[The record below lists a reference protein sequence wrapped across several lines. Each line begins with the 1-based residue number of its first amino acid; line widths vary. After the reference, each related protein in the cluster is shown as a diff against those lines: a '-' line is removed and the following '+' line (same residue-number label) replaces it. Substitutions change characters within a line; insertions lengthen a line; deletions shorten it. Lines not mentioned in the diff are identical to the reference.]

1 MIHIST
7 LLVVMQVMPV
17 LKMMM
22 DLCQQSA
29 DSAILFYDEMASVI
43 STSNIDHGI
52 IVSVCTET
60 A

>member
-1 MIHIST
+1 M
-7 LLVVMQVMPV
+7 

-43 STSNIDHGI
+43 SSSNIDHEI
-52 IVSVCTET
+52 IVSQLIFLWHFCSLQYRLLIV
-60 A
+60 